1 MKARPPV
8 VGLQG
13 LKQFVPAT
21 MAEAVVSIHQQSG
34 SCDEWRDI
42 HPLVGF
48 SSGLRNV
55 DLEFGISGS
64 VVLGK
69 VLYSVGLCEVFG

>member
-1 MKARPPV
+1 
-8 VGLQG
+8 
-13 LKQFVPAT
+13 
-21 MAEAVVSIHQQSG
+21 MAEAVVGIHQQSG

-42 HPLVGF
+42 HPSAWFGR
-48 SSGLRNV
+48 GLRNV

-69 VLYSVGLCEVFG
+69 VLYSVGLCEVIG